1 MEEEKKNYPRNPFI
15 AFIISLFVPGLGQL
29 YNGKLA
35 KALTLL
41 AITLLI
47 PILFSYFGNN
57 KTFSGY
63 LLFGLTLIV
72 FRLYIVIDAT
82 ISAKRLKLYQTK
94 KENKWYSYTIFII
107 LFILILNNYDLYKI
121 IGVET
126 FTIPSTGNSPSL
138 IQGDYVVADLDSYK
152 NKKPKAGDLVVFIGN
167 DGMKYTYRIIGEPKD
182 TIEMKNNILFVNNIM
197 LKKIKYG
204 ESSFDNMK
212 VKLYDEKTTSGYEYS
227 ICNFFEPYPHIE
239 RNLDKF
245 EVPENNYFVLGDNR
259 DNAADSRVIGFVQKE
274 NIKGKIIFVL
284 WNKQL
289 RRIGQNVR

>member
-1 MEEEKKNYPRNPFI
+1 MNTPRNPII

-57 KTFSGY
+57 KTFIGY
-63 LLFGLTLIV
+63 VLFGLTLIV
-72 FRLYIVIDAT
+72 FRLYIVVDAS
-82 ISAKRLKLYQTK
+82 ISAKRLKLYQIK
-94 KENKWYSYTIFII
+94 KENKWYSYTIFIL
-107 LFILILNNYDLYKI
+107 LFILILNFYDLYKI

-138 IQGDYVVADLDSYK
+138 IQGDYVVADLDAYK
-152 NKKPKAGDLVVFIGN
+152 NKKPKAGDLIVFIGN
-167 DGMKYTYRIIGEPKD
+167 DGMKYTYRIVGEPND
-182 TIEMKNNILFVNNIM
+182 TIEMKNNILFVNNTM
-197 LKKIKYG
+197 LKKTKYG

-212 VKLYDEKTTSGYEYS
+212 VKLYDEKTTNGYEYS

-284 WNKQL
+284 WDKQL
-289 RRIGQNVR
+289 RRLGQNVR